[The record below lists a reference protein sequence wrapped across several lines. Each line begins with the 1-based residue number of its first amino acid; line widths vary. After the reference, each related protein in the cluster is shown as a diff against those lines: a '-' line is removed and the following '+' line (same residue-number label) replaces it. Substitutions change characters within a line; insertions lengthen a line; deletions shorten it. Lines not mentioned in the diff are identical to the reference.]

1 MPQKKKPVSNDRLF
15 VSWRATDLACRKALL
30 WAALALRHT
39 RHFRLL
45 LRARLRSQRF
55 HRRINAVL
63 VDLDAA
69 LGLQLLLQLCQ
80 VSREVDVALFIE
92 QPLLDRFLFLLKR
105 LAHIGILALE
115 EGDDDIV
122 IVVALQRLARH
133 LTDV

>member
-15 VSWRATDLACRKALL
+15 VSWLATNLACRNALL
-30 WAALALRHT
+30 WAARALRHT
-39 RHFRLL
+39 RHFRL

-63 VDLDAA
+63 VDLDSA

-92 QPLLDRFLFLLKR
+92 QPRLDRFLFFLKR

-115 EGDDDIV
+115 E
-122 IVVALQRLARH
+122 
-133 LTDV
+133 